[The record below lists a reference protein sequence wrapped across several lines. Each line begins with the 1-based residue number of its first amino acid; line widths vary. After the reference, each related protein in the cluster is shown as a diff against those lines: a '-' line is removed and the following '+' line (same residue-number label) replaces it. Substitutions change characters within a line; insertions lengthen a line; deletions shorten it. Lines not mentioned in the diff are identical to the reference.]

1 MEVFMDKQAELVER
15 LSSQI
20 VEWEAEIA
28 RLEDEAETAPE
39 EGRKPYRDSIEKLQ
53 QKRKEA
59 QATLQHIGT
68 DDVNTLGDLEKGAE
82 GVAED
87 VKHDL
92 RKAILKVK

>member
-1 MEVFMDKQAELVER
+1 MDKQTKLVER
-15 LSSQI
+15 LSARI

-28 RLEDEAETAPE
+28 KLQDKAETAPD
-39 EGRKPYRDSIEKLQ
+39 EGRKPYRESIAQLQ

-59 QATLQHIGT
+59 QERLQHLGT
-68 DDVNTLGDLEKGAE
+68 EDVNTLDDLEKGAE